1 MFEGFDKFCASRNYI
16 ILIQKKKPQKT
27 KQEKVLKTYPRGNVP
42 LSL

>member
-1 MFEGFDKFCASRNYI
+1 MFKGFNKFCASRNYI
-16 ILIQKKKPQKT
+16 ILIQKKPQKA